1 MAKKKKRR
9 PSSSGRSGGTA
20 TATRRPPSKPVETP
34 TVKPAPAE
42 AGGPN
47 RLARKEEARRE
58 RERLRRKMARRRMV
72 RRAGRWGVAALVVA
86 GVVGAF
92 FLLNRPQ
99 GLSAAQRAVLT
110 TAQRAARAAGCT
122 GITTV
127 NPYRGNADRTHI
139 GAAEA
144 PQPPPLSTYPARPPA
159 SGPHL
164 GGAQP
169 AGVYP
174 EPPDIYAVLH
184 SLEHGAAVIWYA
196 PRAERDPQL
205 QAIKDFYGDPA
216 NGAHVLVAPYNY
228 PNQGA
233 AGRLP
238 DRKQMV
244 LTAWHH
250 QQTCDRPNL
259 DVVKGFVIQYAAN
272 GRGAYRGD
280 APEAGASIG

>member
-9 PSSSGRSGGTA
+9 PSSSGRPGTG
-20 TATRRPPSKPVETP
+20 TATRRPPSRAAESSA
-34 TVKPAPAE
+34 VKPAPAE

-58 RERLRRKMARRRMV
+58 RERLRRKMARRRML
-72 RRAGRWGVAALVVA
+72 RRAGRWGVAAVA
-86 GVVGAF
+86 VGGVIGVF
-92 FLLNRPQ
+92 FLLNRPRE
-99 GLSAAQRAVLT
+99 LSAAHRALVT
-110 TAQRAARAAGCT
+110 RAQTAARAAGCT
-122 GITTV
+122 GIARV
-127 NPYRGNADRTHI
+127 DPYRGNADRTHI

-144 PQPPPLSTYPARPPA
+144 PQPPPLSTYPSRPPT

-169 AGVYP
+169 SGVYP
-174 EPPDIYAVLH
+174 DPPDVFAVLH
-184 SLEHGAAVIWYA
+184 SLEHGAAVVWYD
-196 PRAERDPQL
+196 PRAERNPQL

-216 NGAHVLVAPYNY
+216 NGQHVIVAPYNY
-228 PNQGA
+228 PDQGA

-238 DRKQMV
+238 DGKQMA

-250 QQTCDRPNL
+250 QQTCNQPNL
-259 DVVKGFVIQYAAN
+259 DVVKGFVVQYAAN

-280 APEAGASIG
+280 APEAGAPIG